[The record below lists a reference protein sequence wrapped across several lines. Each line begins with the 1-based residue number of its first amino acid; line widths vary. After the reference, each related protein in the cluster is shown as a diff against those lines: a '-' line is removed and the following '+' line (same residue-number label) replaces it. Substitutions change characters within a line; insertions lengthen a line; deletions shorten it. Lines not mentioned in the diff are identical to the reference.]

1 MFYNNTSLILW
12 PVSSSK
18 GDEETVRWKNSF
30 QTFSNLIKWQN
41 TSDDDGEGIE
51 NADRKKVEEGAQ
63 LCPPEVVGSSSI
75 KL

>member
-30 QTFSNLIKWQN
+30 QTFSTLIKWKN
-41 TSDDDGEGIE
+41 MGDDDGEGIE
-51 NADRKKVEEGAQ
+51 NAE
-63 LCPPEVVGSSSI
+63 
-75 KL
+75 